1 MQAAPAQLNGG
12 PAVAVGGE
20 TDHHMEAVPAA
31 PRLEDLDALLPVS
44 PLPLHNGCLTQPTF
58 LGS

>member
-1 MQAAPAQLNGG
+1 
-12 PAVAVGGE
+12 VAVGGE

-44 PLPLHNGCLTQPTF
+44 SASTARGLPTGAGVLEWWVER
-58 LGS
+58 